1 MFLFRGFINVDE
13 ISCFFFL
20 KKEDFLRGFRSS
32 LDNGPKDLYRR
43 FIYLHLY
50 SNEENK
56 MVQKNVTLSLDEN
69 TYEKYREFCK
79 KNAVALSRS
88 IEVFMEEKTK
98 REEK

>member
-1 MFLFRGFINVDE
+1 M
-13 ISCFFFL
+13 
-20 KKEDFLRGFRSS
+20 S
-32 LDNGPKDLYRR
+32 LDNWPNDLYIML
-43 FIYLHLY
+43 IYLHLNT
-50 SNEENK
+50 NEGNK
-56 MVQKNVTLSLDEN
+56 MVQKNVTLSLDED